1 MEPVL
6 PGAAGRETTMTRKL
20 LLMILALF
28 ALALALFSYGRYYA
42 RKDVPRMLND
52 VQVKA
57 SVKTALALNRHLNGT
72 EIEVSVS
79 DGEVTLSGAVGT
91 EIQKQLA
98 ENIALS
104 IKGVNRV
111 QNTLMVSRLLAR
123 GPTDRPRTLGERLDD
138 LTIEAAVKTSFML
151 NENVKARDI
160 RVSSHRGRVTLTG
173 TFASPA
179 EAELAR
185 KIADDVEG
193 VISVET
199 EAVIE
204 EPEGEAGDESL
215 MQKVDDARIVAQVRA
230 ALMVN
235 RNVDSTEIEV
245 SSREGVVTLTGI
257 VHSGA
262 ERDLAHKI
270 AEDCRGV
277 RGVVTELRI
286 K

>member
-1 MEPVL
+1 MI
-6 PGAAGRETTMTRKL
+6 RKL
-20 LLMILALF
+20 LLIILALF
-28 ALALALFSYGRYYA
+28 AVALALFSYGKYYA
-42 RKDVPRMLND
+42 RKDVPRMLNE

-57 SVKTALALNRHLNGT
+57 SVRTALALNRHLNNT

-79 DGEVTLSGAVGT
+79 DGEVTLSGVVGT

-104 IKGVNRV
+104 IKGVNKV
-111 QNTLMVSRLLAR
+111 QNTLKVSRLLAR
-123 GPTDRPRTLGERLDD
+123 GPTERVRTLGERLDD
-138 LTIEAAVKTSFML
+138 LTIEAAIKTSFML

-160 RVSSHRGRVTLTG
+160 RVSSQRGRITLTG

-179 EAELAR
+179 EVELAR
-185 KIADDVEG
+185 KIAEDVEG
-193 VISVET
+193 VILVET
-199 EAVIE
+199 EVTIE
-204 EPEGEAGDESL
+204 EAESEAGDESL

-235 RNVDSTEIEV
+235 RTVESPAIEV

-257 VHSGA
+257 VRSGA
-262 ERDLAHKI
+262 EKDLAHKI

>member
-1 MEPVL
+1 M
-6 PGAAGRETTMTRKL
+6 ARKL
-20 LLMILALF
+20 LLIALALV
-28 ALALALFSYGRYYA
+28 AVALALFSYGKYYA
-42 RKDVPRMLND
+42 RKDVSRMLNE

-57 SVKTALALNRHLNGT
+57 SVKTALALNRHLNNT
-72 EIEVSVS
+72 EIEVSTS

-98 ENIALS
+98 EKVALS
-104 IKGVNRV
+104 IKGVNNV
-111 QNTLMVSRLLAR
+111 QNTLTVSRILTR
-123 GPTDRPRTLGERLDD
+123 GQAERARTLGERLDD
-138 LTIEAAVKTSFML
+138 LTIEASIKTSFML
-151 NENVKARDI
+151 NESVKARDI
-160 RVSSHRGRVTLTG
+160 EVNSHRGRVILDG
-173 TFASPA
+173 TFGSPA

-185 KIADDVEG
+185 KIAEDVEG
-193 VISVET
+193 VLSVET
-199 EAVIE
+199 KVRIE
-204 EPEGEAGDESL
+204 EAGEETEDRSI

-245 SSREGVVTLTGI
+245 VSHEGMVTLTGI

-262 ERDLAHKI
+262 ERDLALKI

-277 RGVVTELRI
+277 RGVISELRI